1 MRQTLIAW
9 LLLFVPIVPLMSA
22 CGNGT
27 AETPSPPPLAETD
40 ETPDS
45 IPTGNGDLQVALV
58 TDLGRVND
66 GTFNEFAHMGVV
78 QAQEEFGF
86 LYRYI
91 ETQAMADYT
100 ANIQTFIDEQYDV
113 IVTVGFLI
121 QDETLAAARANPE
134 IIFIGVDQFYAGDDV
149 LPNLIGLQFREDQA
163 GFLAGAMAGMMTRSG
178 TVGVVAGEEIPPVKR
193 FRNGFNNGARYVNP
207 DVNLVGTYV
216 PSFIN
221 SALGIST
228 AEQFIG
234 EGADVIFGAGGPM
247 GSAAIRAAAEAGV
260 YVIGVD
266 QDEYNTTFGRGATP
280 GADRILTSAIK
291 RVDVAVYDQI
301 RAVVEGTFESTGIVV
316 YEAANGGIGYADFHD
331 AAAVIPEAVQQR
343 MAEILQ
349 MLVDETLTTGVDP
362 VSGDLDPATIPDP
375 VPFEA

>member
-1 MRQTLIAW
+1 
-9 LLLFVPIVPLMSA
+9 
-22 CGNGT
+22 
-27 AETPSPPPLAETD
+27 
-40 ETPDS
+40 
-45 IPTGNGDLQVALV
+45 
-58 TDLGRVND
+58 
-66 GTFNEFAHMGVV
+66 
-78 QAQEEFGF
+78 
-86 LYRYI
+86 
-91 ETQAMADYT
+91 
-100 ANIQTFIDEQYDV
+100 
-113 IVTVGFLI
+113 
-121 QDETLAAARANPE
+121 
-134 IIFIGVDQFYAGDDV
+134 
-149 LPNLIGLQFREDQA
+149 
-163 GFLAGAMAGMMTRSG
+163 
-178 TVGVVAGEEIPPVKR
+178 
-193 FRNGFNNGARYVNP
+193 
-207 DVNLVGTYV
+207 
-216 PSFIN
+216 
-221 SALGIST
+221 
-228 AEQFIG
+228 
-234 EGADVIFGAGGPM
+234 M